1 MHVYMYSVWMSV
13 DLQTRGR
20 CSLDNLRYRAA
31 SAAARFQPEL
41 ACLRQGLDRSDETVS
56 VSQILSDGKNMTR

>member
-1 MHVYMYSVWMSV
+1 VHVYMYSVWMSV

-20 CSLDNLRYRAA
+20 CSLDNLRYRVA
-31 SAAARFQPEL
+31 SAAARVQPEL

-56 VSQILSDGKNMTR
+56 LSQILSDVKDMTR

>member
-20 CSLDNLRYRAA
+20 CGFDNLRYRAA
-31 SAAARFQPEL
+31 SAAARLQPEL

>member
-31 SAAARFQPEL
+31 SAAARLQPEL